1 MFAGIVSALQG
12 AECLSEQ
19 CREMLVSMAAPSLSA
34 PKASRHSVQ
43 HLGVTMIEEVLQE
56 GRKQLELALEEAQKE
71 LTAIEST
78 KGSLEQMLTTAR
90 DVLTAKQG
98 LATTAA
104 AALEDAKAAAS
115 TAEAALAE
123 QLELSRQATVAHST
137 LEKEHAELQEVYEK
151 HFKAPMNA
159 NEGPHHEFLEPF
171 LEHLGL
177 EDSLTSALPCSCQ
190 KAKEQRGGFDDL
202 VLTELGKALVNKISS
217 LEKVVAEAATKMQE
231 LTVAVGSAQTE
242 LDARKVS
249 QNAAQSSLEAA
260 SAVQTEAE
268 TQVSQAENDWS
279 SFEPRLNAATDKVH
293 QQDAKRLDFVEG
305 ALKEFQALRDKDVEQ
320 EAATMGA

>member
-12 AECLSEQ
+12 AEGLSEQ
-19 CREMLVSMAAPSLSA
+19 CRDMLVSMAAPSLSA
-34 PKASRHSVQ
+34 PKAGRHSVQ

-56 GRKQLELALEEAQKE
+56 SRRQLELALEEAQKE
-71 LTAIEST
+71 LTTIEST
-78 KGSLEQMLTTAR
+78 KGSLEQMLSTAR
-90 DVLTAKQG
+90 DALTEKQG

-104 AALEDAKAAAS
+104 AALEDAKAAANS
-115 TAEAALAE
+115 AEAALAE
-123 QLELSRQATVAHST
+123 QLELSRQATAAHSC
-137 LEKEHAELQEVYEK
+137 LEKELAELREVYET
-151 HFKAPMNA
+151 HFKAPMDA
-159 NEGPHHEFLEPF
+159 NEGPHHEFLKPF

-202 VLTELGKALVNKISS
+202 VLTELGKALVSKIAS
-217 LEKVVAEAATKMQE
+217 LEKGVADAAATMGE
-231 LTVAVGSAQTE
+231 RTAAVGSAQTE

-249 QNAAQSSLEAA
+249 ESAAQSSLEAA

-279 SFEPRLNAATDKVH
+279 TFEPRLQAATDKVS